1 MGSFLR
7 RPGVIAACM
16 VVFTLTVA
24 VAEPAQA
31 ERGKG
36 PGENKPEAKGVG
48 QGQPP
53 GLVGNDHAQA
63 KGHEKKADEAPADL
77 GASNPVEPAIE
88 QDASTGKGKS
98 KPARGQGQAQAQGG
112 GSSSA
117 AHHHVIVCHRTG
129 SASNPYVVLNI
140 PWAAWSGAHDP
151 GSSHAHPALDGR
163 ADSLLAD
170 PASRPGT
177 KDGFTAGDCRGD
189 SPAPPPPPVPPSTPS
204 GGVSGGALGTA
215 AGGAGRGQL
224 PFTGFPLLFVL
235 LASLGVAVGAAG
247 IARRAGKEGQS
258 L

>member
-1 MGSFLR
+1 
-7 RPGVIAACM
+7 M

-36 PGENKPEAKGVG
+36 PGEKKPEAKGVG

-77 GASNPVEPAIE
+77 GVSIPEEEPVDEPA
-88 QDASTGKGKS
+88 APTGKGKAKA
-98 KPARGQGQAQAQGG
+98 KPRRGQGQAQGG
-112 GSSSA
+112 GQSSA

-140 PWAAWSGAHDP
+140 PWTAWSGAHDP
-151 GSSHAHPALDGR
+151 GSSHAHPPLDGHV
-163 ADSLLAD
+163 DILLAD

-177 KDGFTAGDCRGD
+177 KDGFTKGDCRGD
-189 SPAPPPPPVPPSTPS
+189 DPAPPPPPVPPSTPS

-215 AGGAGRGQL
+215 AGGTGRGQL